1 MGYGQMSWTLER
13 DIEQII
19 KGYCVTAVGQDV
31 PVFGS
36 MLDDDDS
43 CDRSERDF
51 PRVTI
56 QADPAMIP
64 IYRSSIHE
72 VPLSVAV
79 ETYMGTTDNDDP
91 KRTLMASLYGQVRE
105 ALDICDP
112 TSPTGY
118 KTIALTF
125 EQGGTNENDGA
136 VNRMVLSLTFR
147 VQKES

>member
-1 MGYGQMSWTLER
+1 MSWTLER

-19 KGYCVTAVGQDV
+19 KGYCVVAVGQDI
-31 PVFGS
+31 PVYGS
-36 MLDDDDS
+36 MLDDDSS
-43 CDRSERDF
+43 CEREDRAF

-64 IYRSSIHE
+64 IYRSAIHE
-72 VPLSVAV
+72 VPLSVAM
-79 ETYMGTTDNDDP
+79 ETYMGTNDNDDP
-91 KRTLMASLYGQVRE
+91 KRTQMAALYGQVRE
-105 ALDICDP
+105 ALDICCP

-125 EQGGTNENDGA
+125 EQGGSNENEGA
-136 VNRMVLSLTFR
+136 VNRMLLSLIFR

>member
-1 MGYGQMSWTLER
+1 MA
-13 DIEQII
+13 
-19 KGYCVTAVGQDV
+19 AVGQDI

-43 CDRSERDF
+43 CPREDRVF
-51 PRVTI
+51 PRVTVY
-56 QADPAMIP
+56 ADPAMIP

-79 ETYMGTTDNDDP
+79 ETFMGINDNDDP
-91 KRTLMASLYGQVRE
+91 KRTQMAELYGQVRE

-125 EQGGTNENDGA
+125 EQGGSNENEGA
-136 VNRMVLSLTFR
+136 INRMMISLTFR